1 MTWSYSLLTL
11 LETAKVPVRFSLIVM
26 QKMKH
31 INETSILYYF
41 KQLFVKNGWIY
52 IYIYIYISKELNT

>member
-26 QKMKH
+26 QK
-31 INETSILYYF
+31 NEAY
-41 KQLFVKNGWIY
+41 Q
-52 IYIYIYISKELNT
+52 